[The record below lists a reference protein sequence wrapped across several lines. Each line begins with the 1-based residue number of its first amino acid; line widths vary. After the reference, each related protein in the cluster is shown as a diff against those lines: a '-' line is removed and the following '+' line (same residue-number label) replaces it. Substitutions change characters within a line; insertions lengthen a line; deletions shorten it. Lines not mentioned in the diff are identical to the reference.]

1 MVRTVQWHNQNWIEQ
16 CASGNFHPR
25 RLKRLVGADISICK
39 RGRSL
44 SLQKNQIGQI
54 ESSAFIALENL
65 KSLDLSHN
73 QLTVEAIRADVLRG
87 PPNTNRYE
95 PLGLIS
101 LDLGYN
107 SIHSLDPNAFEHL
120 PYLKEIHLNNN
131 PMHIL
136 DIGTQ
141 HALSSPEALE
151 VLDLATTGISY
162 IEEEFFYSASIK
174 KSLKSLFLNG
184 NQFTQTPVD
193 LSVLGPSLEELNFND
208 NPVVELNDRS
218 FMGLHK
224 MRELRISGMKQLKR
238 VGPATFDH
246 LISLQVFYCSFN
258 PQLTDIDKD
267 AFRALRQQWPIK
279 EMYVHNNGL
288 KSLSEEL
295 VPWSQVEVID
305 LQENPWHCD
314 CKLAWVPSVLGPII
328 KRNLPLFGQQ
338 IYCQEPSQWRGV
350 SLLSLGDD
358 SEVCVDQPEHL
369 SSEGLHSSIWILLTI
384 ALTIV
389 AGVGLTLLYKLY
401 KRPPPSPNIVYS
413 HIQYCNL
420 ALPT

>member
-44 SLQKNQIGQI
+44 SLQKNQIDQI

-151 VLDLATTGISY
+151 VVGRHRKY
-162 IEEEFFYSASIK
+162 ENK
-174 KSLKSLFLNG
+174 
-184 NQFTQTPVD
+184 
-193 LSVLGPSLEELNFND
+193 ND
-208 NPVVELNDRS
+208 EPIQVVGQYRS

>member
-1 MVRTVQWHNQNWIEQ
+1 MVRTVQWHNQNWTEQ
-16 CASGNFHPR
+16 CRSGNFHPR

-39 RGRSL
+39 CGRRENHIKKITKFPKLIAVVSL
-44 SLQKNQIGQI
+44 SFQKNQIDQI

-151 VLDLATTGISY
+151 VLDLATTGLSY

-174 KSLKSLFLNG
+174 ESLKR
-184 NQFTQTPVD
+184 
-193 LSVLGPSLEELNFND
+193 PSLEELNFND

-267 AFRALRQQWPIK
+267 AFRALRKQWPIK

-288 KSLSEEL
+288 RSLSEEL
-295 VPWSQVEVID
+295 VPWSQVEIID
-305 LQENPWHCD
+305 LQENPWRCD
-314 CKLAWVPSVLGPII
+314 CKLAWVPPVLGPII

-369 SSEGLHSSIWILLTI
+369 SSEGLHSLIWILLAI

-389 AGVGLTLLYKLY
+389 AGVGLTLICKHYR
-401 KRPPPSPNIVYS
+401 RPPPSPNIVYS
-413 HIQYCNL
+413 HIQYGNL